1 MFLINLLFKNGVRQ
15 IVISGY
21 LDKKHLGTNKKQDRY
36 RCECVCVFKD
46 FYCNCNI
53 FSHLVQPNFTFRS
66 RENIV
71 WGDSENTV
79 RIAGINAIGRERKN
93 VNEKFK
99 FKKTLGKDI

>member
-1 MFLINLLFKNGVRQ
+1 M
-15 IVISGY
+15 
-21 LDKKHLGTNKKQDRY
+21 GTNKKTRHDEIGMEIRIGTDVS
-36 RCECVCVFKD
+36 VCVFKN

-66 RENIV
+66 GENIV
-71 WGDSENTV
+71 WGESENTV

-93 VNEKFK
+93 VNGKFN